1 MTLQR
6 SVRATT
12 TAAIAADGLRKSVR
26 VREKNGK
33 SIIVSVVSADGRV
46 GKKFHKKLAKREKG
60 PTTVH
65 STRKTPNNGDFIF

>member
-6 SVRATT
+6 PVRTT
-12 TAAIAADGLRKSVR
+12 TTTAIAADGLRKSVR

-60 PTTVH
+60 PSTVH

>member
-6 SVRATT
+6 PVRTTT
-12 TAAIAADGLRKSVR
+12 TAAIAADGLRKS

-60 PTTVH
+60 PSTVH